1 VGCWREQAL
10 IDAPLPAVWDLV
22 GDPRRYPEWA
32 EDYIEVT
39 GLAEVEKGAAYETV
53 TRGPLKEKARTT
65 FEIDA
70 LEDLHEIRLRCTQS
84 GWYSRWVLTEADG
97 ATFADVEI
105 GMEPTSKGYSAVD
118 KVAGKRWYRRVAR
131 GSLDGIRRAL
141 DRERE
146 TTAG

>member
-10 IDAPLPAVWDLV
+10 IDAPVREVWELV

-32 EDYIEVT
+32 EDYLEVT
-39 GLAEVEKGAAYETV
+39 GLASVEEGAAYEGV

-65 FEIDA
+65 FEIEA
-70 LEDLHEIRLRCTQS
+70 LDDLREIRLRCTQS
-84 GWYSRWVLTEADG
+84 GWYSRWLLTEADG

-105 GMEPTSKGYSAVD
+105 GMDPVSRAYRAMDT
-118 KVAGKRWYRRVAR
+118 VAGKRWYRRVAQ

-141 DRERE
+141 DRTGQP
-146 TTAG
+146 TT